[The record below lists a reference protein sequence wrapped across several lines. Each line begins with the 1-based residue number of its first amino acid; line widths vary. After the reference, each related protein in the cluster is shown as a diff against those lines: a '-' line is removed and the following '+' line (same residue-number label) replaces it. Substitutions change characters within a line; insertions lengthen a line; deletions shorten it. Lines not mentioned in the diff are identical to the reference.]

1 MNRIRAVARHD
12 LRVLRRDPAF
22 LVIFTIAPHRLH
34 GLQRGG
40 RRRRAG
46 RAVPRA
52 RRSTGPPT
60 WCPAPPCLFSG
71 FLVGNVG
78 FGVFREHGWG
88 TWERLRASP
97 LTPSELM
104 LGKSLVPILTISIQI
119 AVLLG
124 AGFLFFDLEVRG
136 SMLAFA
142 LVAAALA
149 VMNVAPRL
157 HAAVGLPLG
166 DPAQRGRHRRR
177 HADRRARRALT
188 PVEFLPGLGAGHRAV
203 HARLLGDGGLPRGHA
218 SKPGGLA
225 DVAVPLLVLLGFT
238 AAFAVIAVVRFQVE
252 DTKISWA

>member
-22 LVIFTIAPHRLH
+22 LVIFTLVPIAYM
-34 GLQRGG
+34 
-40 RRRRAG
+40 AFNEA
-46 RAVPRA
+46 AVGAALGVRFPEA
-52 RRSTGPPT
+52 QVNGAAFVVPGATV
-60 WCPAPPCLFSG
+60 LFSG

-78 FGVFREHGWG
+78 FGVFREHGWR

-124 AGFLFFDLEVRG
+124 AGFLFFDLTVRG

-149 VMNVAPRL
+149 VMNVALGFMLLSVCRSVIQL
-157 HAAVGLPLG
+157 NAAATAGAMLIGGLG
-166 DPAQRGRHRRR
+166 G
-177 HADRRARRALT
+177 ALT
-188 PVEFLPGLGAGHRAV
+188 PVEFLPGWAQAIAPFTPAYWAMEGFREVTL
-203 HARLLGDGGLPRGHA
+203 
-218 SKPGGLA
+218 KPGGLA
-225 DVAVPLLVLLGFT
+225 EVAVPLLVLLGFT
-238 AAFAVIAVVRFQVE
+238 AAFAVIAMVRFQVE